1 MESIKCIFCEKESDR
16 TAIEENGYTG
26 RKCSQCGLIYVSPR
40 PSLEEIV
47 DLYARDSAHK
57 PAAAHISAEIPQRIH
72 ARHNLRIVTSF
83 ATKGALLEIGPGAG
97 YFLDEA
103 RKLGFDP
110 YGIELNHTL
119 ARFIRDGLNIPCED
133 SPLTSS
139 AFQGKAFDVVY
150 HCDVISHF
158 FEPILEFRKMNDVMK
173 ENGVLVFETGNL
185 AEVDRKYFKY
195 FQRFQYPYHLFFF
208 GTDNLLDLL
217 ERSGFE
223 LLRIYRYSILP
234 QLMVRKALVG
244 MRGFLFKRGKR
255 YSAERSREENRS
267 RDLSRSVRKHSRA
280 RKPAGFAWRSLS
292 YLLHLLRY
300 RIGYIAP
307 KASRPQTVIL
317 VARKRRGDSLL
328 TTRS

>member
-1 MESIKCIFCEKESDR
+1 MEDIKCILCEKESDR
-16 TAIEENGYTG
+16 VVIEENGYTG

-40 PSLEEIV
+40 PSLDEIV

-57 PAAAHISAEIPQRIH
+57 PAASHISAEIPQRIH

-103 RKLGFDP
+103 RRIGFDP
-110 YGIELNHTL
+110 YGIELNRTL
-119 ARFIRDGLNIPCED
+119 ASFIRDRLNIPCED
-133 SPLTSS
+133 SPLSS
-139 AFQGKAFDVVY
+139 SVFQGKAFDVVY

-173 ENGVLVFETGNL
+173 EKGILVFETGNL

-217 ERSGFE
+217 DRSGFE

-244 MRGFLFKRGKR
+244 MRGLLFKRGRR

-267 RDLSRSVRKHSRA
+267 RDFSQSVRRHSRA
-280 RKPAGFAWRSLS
+280 RGPAGFAWRSLS

-307 KASRPQTVIL
+307 KANRPQTVIL
-317 VARKRRGDSLL
+317 VARKR
-328 TTRS
+328 